1 MFAYLV
7 YMLSLCLPLDHKVH
21 ENKNIFCL
29 ICHNILSLRRMLR
42 MLKTLFKY
50 LLQKENEREKLVPGA
65 TFFSPSFVL
74 FFLHS
79 SQWFRLSRSSFH
91 FCPPYRITWDMT
103 VFTLWQIP
111 KINPEFCYLL
121 PVPNLQGTAG
131 DNHVVALCSYDCT
144 IINTLHLYLL
154 LFNFPSCYDGKG
166 ALSSVWE

>member
-50 LLQKENEREKLVPGA
+50 LLQKENEKEKLVPRA

-74 FFLHS
+74 FSFTPVGSSDFLILH
-79 SQWFRLSRSSFH
+79 FT

-121 PVPNLQGTAG
+121 PVPNLQSTAG
-131 DNHVVALCSYDCT
+131 EIHVVALCSYYCA

-154 LFNFPSCYDGKG
+154 LFIFPSCYDGKG
-166 ALSSVWE
+166 ALCSISE